1 MLTSMP
7 TSTSGRAAS
16 AAAAAATSLGTDTQ
30 PILLCCR
37 DGDQL
42 DADARSGSRGAG
54 RWHQRFRLVALHHC
68 TAIPV
73 LSQLRLTTAPSG

>member
-1 MLTSMP
+1 MLTSMSA
-7 TSTSGRAAS
+7 STSGRAAS
-16 AAAAAATSLGTDTQ
+16 AAAAAATSLGTDMQ
-30 PILLCCR
+30 PIHLGCR
-37 DGDQL
+37 DGDQV
-42 DADARSGSRGAG
+42 DAAARSSGGAR